1 MHPTV
6 HVETLDTHTAGEPT
20 RIVTN
25 GVGVEALGAGSVAD
39 KRDRFATD
47 HDELRRFLLWEP
59 RGHDDMFGAIP
70 VPPGDDRADLGLVF
84 MDGGGYLDMCGHAT
98 IGAITALIEDG
109 RLNPADSI
117 VVETPAGLVTTRP
130 SVVDGRVEGVAVE
143 SVDSYVCDAVTVSVP
158 VGGERRSIPVDLVVS
173 GNLFA
178 LVDVGAL
185 DRSVDRDTVDELV
198 ALAGAIRTAIDDAHR
213 IVDPLTGEERSVATV
228 ELYESSEPADR
239 NVVVFGEGQVD
250 RSPCGSGTC
259 AKMTL
264 LFERG
269 ELGLEEPYPAE
280 SVIGTRFT
288 GRLLDVDERD
298 GTSVTTPEVTGSAH
312 LTGRHTFVRDE
323 RDELEPF
330 SLTAR
335 Q

>member
-1 MHPTV
+1 MSEPIT
-6 HVETLDTHTAGEPT
+6 VETLDTHTAGEPT
-20 RIVTN
+20 RIVTD
-25 GVGVEALGAGSVAD
+25 GVDVDAFGDGSVAD
-39 KRDRFATD
+39 KRDRFAAEM
-47 HDELRRFLLWEP
+47 DELRRVLLWEP
-59 RGHDDMFGAIP
+59 RGHDGMFGAIP

-109 RLNPADSI
+109 RLEPDDSI

-130 SVVDGRVEGVAVE
+130 SVVDGRVEHVAVE

-158 VGGERRSIPVDLVVS
+158 VDGERRSIPVDLVVS

-178 LVDVGAL
+178 LVEVGAL
-185 DRSVDRDTVDELV
+185 GRSIDIAAIDDLV
-198 ALAGAIRTAIDDAHR
+198 ALAATIRTAIDDTHR
-213 IVDPLTGEERSVATV
+213 IVDPLTGDERSVATV
-228 ELYESSEPADR
+228 ELYEAAEPADR
-239 NVVVFGEGQVD
+239 NVVVFGDGQID

-264 LFERG
+264 LFEGG
-269 ELGLEEPYPAE
+269 ELDLHETYHAE
-280 SVIGTRFT
+280 SVIGTRFR
-288 GRLLDVDERD
+288 GRLLAVDQRD
-298 GTSVTTPEVTGSAH
+298 GISVTTPEVTGSAH
-312 LTGRHTFVRDE
+312 LTGRHTFVRDG

-330 SLTAR
+330 SLLAR